1 MPHATPI
8 DTLREEAQRQIQ
20 LLKQLLQ
27 DMQAQG
33 LIVPPAKE
41 EKDRA
46 TFDTDSLPKTL
57 DMLDGEHHKL
67 QNLEM
72 VLAVVGTMKAGKST
86 SINAIVGAEVL
97 PNRNRPMTALPTLI
111 RHKPGVLRPRLVL
124 QEVAPLNQLL
134 KNLGKVLKPAK
145 GQAPEDLNQSDPDM
159 AELLEQ
165 IRQKQPFQ
173 TAYEG
178 EEAIF
183 QFLKRLNDLVRLCF
197 EQDDPRAAF
206 PFDQYAGVNTLPVIE
221 VEFSHLK
228 NTSATQ
234 GQLTLLDTPGPNEAG
249 QQHLRHMLKDQL
261 AKASAV
267 LAVLDYTQLK
277 SDADADI
284 RQELERIAENTGK
297 RAKERIYA
305 LVNKFDQKDRNS
317 DDADTVRTYVAQK
330 LMKGNVLEDHVF
342 PVSSRQGYLA
352 SHARNEL
359 ARYKRLDLSQPWVED
374 FGNEA
379 FGKRWEKYIDTPEKA
394 QNCADELWEDSGFSI
409 PLEKIIL
416 QAHQNAAFHAL
427 HSAIGKL
434 ETTSKN
440 ARDFLKACVGA
451 QEKSVQALEK
461 DIAAL
466 QENIDS
472 IVQVIQ
478 NVEHSLADE
487 LNRMN
492 KGVEVSIKEAL
503 NETNAALEKYFKEG
517 KRIEAANLAHEKG
530 SRKPRKKKD
539 KGKAVDKPPATR
551 DLLLG
556 FRSFFDPTAGQDSND
571 SQDFDPSSPV
581 IEFKHIE
588 EAREFQQRIE
598 DSIQQLM
605 EASQHKINRSIQQGA
620 ESFSSMLQ
628 SQRTDAIKKISE
640 SINKNLEGFD
650 IEIRQPQ
657 LEPELLKTS
666 VSSMLEE
673 CIHEKTKTV
682 TRHRRQ
688 KGVWGTV
695 CRWFKT
701 DDWGWE
707 SYEDEENYFQIDLR
721 DIERST
727 RKGIAVLK
735 ESADEVMQ
743 QEVQPQLEAVI
754 EEFFDVFRQKVEH
767 VRGDLMQNLQ
777 LLESQDKAQQQAM
790 LNNAQRM
797 GRQAEG
803 IQKDC
808 ANLETALAALP
819 AVAPSQPAPIHET
832 A

>member
-284 RQELERIAENTGK
+284 RQELERISETAG
-297 RAKERIYA
+297 ERMYA

-317 DDADTVRTYVAQK
+317 DDAGTVKKYVAHT
-330 LMKGNVLEDHVF
+330 LMQGTVPEEHVF
-342 PVSSRQGYLA
+342 PVSSKQGYLA
-352 SHARNEL
+352 SRARNEL
-359 ARYKRLDLSQPWVED
+359 ARHGRLDGGQAWVQD
-374 FGNEA
+374 FGDEA
-379 FGKRWEKYIDTPEKA
+379 FGKRWARYIDAPQETQQGA
-394 QNCADELWEDSGFSI
+394 NELWEDSGFSM
-409 PLEKIIL
+409 PLEKIIV

-605 EASQHKINRSIQQGA
+605 EASQHKINLSIQQGA

-707 SYEDEENYFQIDLR
+707 SYEAEENYFQIDLM

-790 LNNAQRM
+790 LNNALRM
-797 GRQAEG
+797 SRQAEG

-819 AVAPSQPAPIHET
+819 AVAPSQPAPIHEM